1 MAFLQWPC
9 CMHTYTHTQHTVTRS
24 FNASCLHKESTI
36 CHYWPHFT
44 EEKAEAQR
52 PFLLPKGTRLCSDG
66 AGADPGRQRGS
77 KASTDHLTPTVG
89 WQVTPGSS
97 LLCKSSLPR
106 VRRLR
111 ALFEWMFSES
121 RSIYIY
127 FPFIIIDLLIGIF
140 ISIFHLLSFS
150 LRPHMSQYRTALCRL
165 WKINT

>member
-1 MAFLQWPC
+1 MAFLQWTC
-9 CMHTYTHTQHTVTRS
+9 CVHTHTYTAHSHAL
-24 FNASCLHKESTI
+24 FNASCPHKESTI

-52 PFLLPKGTRLCSDG
+52 HFLLPKGTRLCSDG

-97 LLCKSSLPR
+97 LLCKSSLPC

-111 ALFEWMFSES
+111 ALFEWMFSGS
-121 RSIYIY
+121 RSIYIH